1 MTDTPQTDFEIL
13 LVTLPGLEGYL
24 YAEVCEAGFRKPK
37 VISGGVVIRGTWED
51 VWRANLVLRGASKVL
66 ARIGEFRALHLA
78 QLDKRARKFA
88 WGDHL
93 LPGRSVKVNVSTNKK
108 SKIYHAGAAQ
118 ERIEK
123 AIHEA
128 FGAPIAASTEEADIL
143 IKARFDRDL
152 VSFSVD
158 TSGTALHKRGHKQ
171 AMGKAPLR
179 ETIAAMTLRACGF
192 KRTEP
197 LLDPMCGSGTY
208 VIEAAEIAANLMAG
222 RGRSFAFKNLVSF
235 DQGAMQAMKDN
246 WFTRETPLRYYG
258 FDRNTDVIAS
268 AQANAKRAGVESAC
282 QFAAQSLSALTRP
295 EGPPGLVMV
304 NPPYGTRIGNKT
316 ELTALYA
323 SFGAVMRER
332 FSGWRVGLIT
342 TQQDLA
348 ETTELPWLPPSAPIP
363 HGGLKIKLYR
373 TDML

>member
-37 VISGGVVIRGTWED
+37 VMSGGVVIRGTWED

-93 LPGRSVKVNVSTNKK
+93 LPGRSVKVDVSTNKK

-128 FGAPIAASTEEADIL
+128 FGASIAASTEEADIL

-222 RGRSFAFKNLVSF
+222 RGRSFAFENLVSF

-282 QFAAQSLSALTRP
+282 QFAGQSLSALTRP

-348 ETTELPWLPPSAPIP
+348 EITKLPWLPPSAPIP